1 MSEPRGNAWVMA
13 ARPKTLPVALAPIIV
28 ASAMAWHDDGFH
40 LVSMMIA
47 TLCAALITIAT
58 NFCNDFS
65 DFAKGADTD
74 DRKGPTRVTQAGLI
88 KPRTLKVATFIVFG
102 IAVNLGM
109 VLVQRAGWIILL
121 IGIVSILA
129 GIFYTAGPWPFGYK
143 GLGDVFVLIF
153 FGPVAVG
160 GTYYVQTLE
169 LSSHI
174 LIVGLTTGLLA
185 TAILVVNNIRDI
197 EEDRISQKMT
207 LVVRFGRKF
216 GVGLWAS
223 CIVIASLLP
232 IIVIYQLGDH
242 MGSALTALIVV
253 PALPMFFTLAKESDP
268 VLLNPILGKTA
279 LLLLLHSVIFSSGW
293 ILS

>member
-1 MSEPRGNAWVMA
+1 MREHRGNAWVIA
-13 ARPKTLPVALAPIIV
+13 ARPKTLPVAFAPIIV
-28 ASAMAWHDDGFH
+28 ASAMAWEDGGFH

-47 TLCAALITIAT
+47 TLCAALITIGT

-88 KPRTLKVATFIVFG
+88 KPHTLKVATFLVFG
-102 IAVNLGM
+102 LVFNLGM
-109 VLVQRAGWIILL
+109 ILVHRAGFTILL
-121 IGIVSILA
+121 VGVVSILA

-153 FGPVAVG
+153 FGPVAVA

-169 LSSHI
+169 LSFNVFMI
-174 LIVGLTTGLLA
+174 GLSTGLLA
-185 TAILVVNNIRDI
+185 TAILVVNNVRDI
-197 EEDRISQKMT
+197 EEDRRAQKMT

-216 GVGLWAS
+216 GVGLWAF
-223 CIVIASLLP
+223 CIVSASVLPLMMIFQNGDHVWSGLTVLVLLP
-232 IIVIYQLGDH
+232 AI
-242 MGSALTALIVV
+242 
-253 PALPMFFTLAKESDP
+253 PMFLTLTKESDP
-268 VLLNPILGKTA
+268 LRLNPILGKTA
-279 LLLLLHSVIFSSGW
+279 LLLLTHSMIFSAGW